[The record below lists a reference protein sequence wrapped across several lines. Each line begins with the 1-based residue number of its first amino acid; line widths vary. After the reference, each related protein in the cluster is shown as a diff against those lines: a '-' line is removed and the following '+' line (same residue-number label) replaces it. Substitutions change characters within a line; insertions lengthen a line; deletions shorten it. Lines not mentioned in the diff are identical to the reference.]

1 MPTLFIVD
9 LTYQVP
15 LEAVEPHMQ
24 GHMEFIER
32 GYAEG
37 LFLASGRK
45 VPRTGGTIL
54 ARATSR
60 EALEAFL
67 DLDPFKRHAVAS
79 FTVTELAV
87 GRWVPELN
95 GLFGER

>member
-15 LEAVEPHMQ
+15 VEAVEPHMDE
-24 GHMEFIER
+24 HMRFIER

-45 VPRTGGTIL
+45 VPRTGGVIL
-54 ARATSR
+54 ARADSR
-60 EALEAFL
+60 ESLDAFL
-67 DLDPFKRHAVAS
+67 DLDPFKRHAVAA
-79 FTVTELAV
+79 FTVTEMAA
-87 GRWVPELN
+87 GRWAPELN
-95 GLFGER
+95 GLFGKR

>member
-15 LEAVEPHMQ
+15 LEAVEPHMAE
-24 GHMEFIER
+24 HMSFLDR

-45 VPRTGGTIL
+45 VPRTGGVIL
-54 ARATSR
+54 ARAASR
-60 EALEAFL
+60 DALDAFL
-67 DLDPFKRHAVAS
+67 EEDPFKRHAIAAV
-79 FTVTELAV
+79 TVTEMAA
-87 GRWVPELN
+87 GRWAPELN
-95 GLFGER
+95 GLFGA